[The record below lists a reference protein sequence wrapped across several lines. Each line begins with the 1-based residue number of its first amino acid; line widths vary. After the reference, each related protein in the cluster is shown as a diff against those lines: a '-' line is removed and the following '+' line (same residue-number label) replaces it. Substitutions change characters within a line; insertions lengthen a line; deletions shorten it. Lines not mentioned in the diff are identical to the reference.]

1 MCVCWTEGGPEM
13 EVLCSR
19 SGAWDRWFWFV
30 VVGSSIEVFGSDI
43 VQVTVLL
50 LVFDAG

>member
-1 MCVCWTEGGPEM
+1 MCVCWTEDEVGVEV

-19 SGAWDRWFWFV
+19 SEAWDRWFWFV

-43 VQVTVLL
+43 V
-50 LVFDAG
+50 